1 MSLPKTVEHQYSPI
15 MADIYGSQIYVL
27 PRSGLADGEDED
39 DIIVKHDS
47 LKASGKKQ
55 PLVFTNGFEQQFK
68 DSLTMSGRQSLGI
81 EGCFYTSGL
90 ELKYKL
96 QKKRLW
102 ECEIPN
108 EVADVSAEL
117 QTGSEEFCIEEARAI
132 HGLGKDDHFYVDH
145 WSHEVELL
153 ESREAASEKREGQNS
168 PEPEIF
174 ADRIP
179 DVNPPA
185 EEISCT
191 SPTPFKS

>member
-1 MSLPKTVEHQYSPI
+1 MDPKS
-15 MADIYGSQIYVL
+15 MCSQWTSGRGGRRRYYCKTWQPQSVWEKAA
-27 PRSGLADGEDED
+27 PSFHEWFWKTRS
-39 DIIVKHDS
+39 
-47 LKASGKKQ
+47 
-55 PLVFTNGFEQQFK
+55 QQFK
-68 DSLTMSGRQSLGI
+68 DSLTMSARQSLGI

-185 EEISCT
+185 EKISCT